1 MMRKKIKSLAKN
13 TPLGSALTSTNKMIK
28 LLRGDRFEFGKSNK
42 NGKILLACFPKS
54 GSSFTTSVI
63 SQIGNYERMGLV
75 YAYGMREQELD
86 SRKCHQLRSTS
97 FIAQHHV
104 RYSEYTAKLILQY
117 NLTPVVL
124 VRNIYDCIVSMAD
137 HIRSENYKWPMCT
150 LFEEHCNLSDQDLF
164 LMITDYFIPW
174 YINFYI
180 GWITSPVNPLLV
192 TYEDMVSDQVTFFEK
207 ILRADGYQTEE
218 LEIDD
223 AIAICLSGK
232 HKIRFNHGVI
242 NRGKILP
249 PEVREKVHQL
259 VSYYP
264 SIDFSPVGIKS

>member
-1 MMRKKIKSLAKN
+1 MKKKFKHLAKQ
-13 TPLGSALTSTNKMIK
+13 TPLGKHFTAANKMIK
-28 LLRGDRFEFGKSNK
+28 LLRGDRFEFGKSKK
-42 NGKILLACFPKS
+42 NGKILLSCFPKS
-54 GSSFTTSVI
+54 GSSFTASVI
-63 SQIGNYERMGLV
+63 SETGNYERMGLV

-86 SRKCHQLRSTS
+86 SRKCYQLRNTS

-104 RYSEYTAKLILQY
+104 RHSEYTAKLIFQY

-150 LFEEHCNLSDQDLF
+150 LFEEHCNLSDHDLH
-164 LMITDYFIPW
+164 LMVTDYFVPW
-174 YINFYI
+174 YINFYV

-192 TYEDMVSDQVTFFEK
+192 TYEGMVDDQVTFFEK
-207 ILRADGYQTEE
+207 ILRADGYQPKER
-218 LEIDD
+218 EIDD
-223 AIAICLSGK
+223 AIEICMSGK
-232 HKIRFNHGVI
+232 HKIRLNNGVI

-249 PEVREKVHQL
+249 SEVREKVHQL